1 MTLRKTEEIFGLMLI
16 LNLKPGEAKRKMIF
30 QSVTQ
35 AAQRKKTVYPQQESN
50 LSVPDPDLE
59 ITGGGGGGGV
69 AQKKKFGPQFGLKLS
84 GAGPPDPSPG
94 SATAYDLLVTSPD
107 TLALN
112 SSTELQENH
121 RSCFQVSASTPPNLK

>member
-1 MTLRKTEEIFGLMLI
+1 MTLRKKEETFGLI
-16 LNLKPGEAKRKMIF
+16 LVVNLKPDEKKRKMIF

-35 AAQRKKTVYPQQESN
+35 AAQRKKSVSPQQESN
-50 LSVPDPDLE
+50 LSVPNPDLE
-59 ITGGGGGGGV
+59 IRGRGEGWGL
-69 AQKKKFGPQFGLKLS
+69 QKKFRASVCLKIRG

-107 TLALN
+107 TLGLH

-121 RSCFQVSASTPPNLK
+121 RSCFQVSAFTPPNLK